1 LNKQSAR
8 QNLMVALRLVVDGLE
23 YIGIPPLKERD
34 SREPGKQE
42 KEEFEDLLRAVVVRH
57 FGRQRSKIKDK
68 LELYAFM
75 QGKAIPF
82 DMDDIYEDEDF
93 ISELMALLQRATK
106 KGIALFGKLSKIQ
119 IDWTLT
125 NTRAWEWAKKYTYDL
140 VDMIDTT
147 TRKVLQSIIP
157 QFIETPGM
165 TIRDVMD
172 MLPFDEERAQS
183 IAVTEITRAYATAN
197 QLAGE
202 DLKKEF
208 PDVRVVK
215 IWYTNNDDR
224 VCDICGPL
232 EGMEVEI
239 DEFFT
244 TEDDKSIGIDPP
256 AHVNC
261 RCWTTSTTA
270 LADLEEK

>member
-1 LNKQSAR
+1 MNKQAVR
-8 QNLMVALRLVVDGLE
+8 HNLMVALRLVVDGLE
-23 YIGIPPLKERD
+23 NIGIPPLKGRD
-34 SREPGKQE
+34 QHEPGKRE
-42 KEEFEDLLRAVVVRH
+42 KEDLEDLLRSVIVRH
-57 FGRQRSKIKDK
+57 FGRQRKKIHEK

-75 QGKAIPF
+75 QGKALPF
-82 DMDDIYEDEDF
+82 DTDDIYEDEDF
-93 ISELMALLQRATK
+93 ITELMAMLQKATK
-106 KGIALFGKLSKIQ
+106 KGIALFGKLSNIQ

-125 NTRAWEWAKKYTYDL
+125 NNRAWEWAKKYTYDL
-140 VDMIDTT
+140 VDMIEDT
-147 TRKVLQSIIP
+147 TRKVLQSVIP

-165 TIRDVMD
+165 TIGNVMN

-208 PDVRVVK
+208 PDVRVIK

-224 VCDICGPL
+224 VCDICAPL
-232 EGMEVEI
+232 DGMEVDI

-244 TEDDKSIGIDPP
+244 TEDDKSLGIDPP

-261 RCWTTSTTA
+261 RCWTDTTTA
-270 LADLEEK
+270 LAELGE